1 MQKLQVK
8 FDDTIGDT
16 PAALSAAE
24 ATIYINKPVFSKF
37 TRFQK
42 KFIILHEMGH
52 YYLNTHNELLADAYA
67 LRALAGS
74 EYQSLKQSIETLDV
88 TLHDGN
94 VTKAERMRNLTLLA
108 LWWDWQHGNE
118 AAKTELVRRMEM
130 DNSSGN
136 IGLFGGD
143 FISWNTTN
151 EKDLAEA
158 ERILAQAEETR
169 QTAELTYQ
177 VYTQKIKQDNINYY
191 LEYSIVFCV
200 VAAIIYLLA
209 TGKK

>member
-94 VTKAERMRNLTLLA
+94 VTKAERMRNLVLLA
-108 LWWDWQHGNE
+108 LYWDWQHGNE

-130 DNSSGN
+130 DNSSGS
-136 IGLFGGD
+136 IGLFGWD

-158 ERILAQAEETR
+158 DRIVAQTEETR
-169 QTAELTYQ
+169 ANTELTVSIYEQ
-177 VYTQKIKQDNINYY
+177 RQQQEAIGTYV
-191 LEYSIVFCV
+191 EYGLMALV
-200 VAAIIYLLA
+200 VAGIIYFLVND
-209 TGKK
+209 

>member
-94 VTKAERMRNLTLLA
+94 VTKAERMRNLVLLA
-108 LWWDWQHGNE
+108 LYWDWQHGNE
-118 AAKTELVRRMEM
+118 AAKDEFVRRLEM
-130 DNSSGN
+130 DNG
-136 IGLFGGD
+136 IGSINLFGLD
-143 FISWNTTN
+143 IISWDTSNP
-151 EKDLAEA
+151 KDLAEA
-158 ERILAQAEETR
+158 DRIVAQTEETR
-169 QTAELTYQ
+169 ANTELTVSIYEQ
-177 VYTQKIKQDNINYY
+177 RQQQEAIGTYV
-191 LEYSIVFCV
+191 EYGLMALV
-200 VAAIIYLLA
+200 VAGIIYFLVND
-209 TGKK
+209 

>member
-16 PAALSAAE
+16 PAALSASE

-130 DNSSGN
+130 DNSAGS
-136 IGLFGGD
+136 IGLFGLENL
-143 FISWNTTN
+143 ISWNTTN

-158 ERILAQAEETR
+158 ERILAQTEETR
-169 QTAELTYQ
+169 ANTELTVSIYEQ
-177 VYTQKIKQDNINYY
+177 RQQQEAIGTYV
-191 LEYSIVFCV
+191 EYGLMALV
-200 VAAIIYLLA
+200 VAGIIYFLVND
-209 TGKK
+209 

>member
-94 VTKAERMRNLTLLA
+94 VTKAERMRNLVLLA
-108 LWWDWQHGNE
+108 LYWDWQHGNE

-130 DNSSGN
+130 DNSAGS
-136 IGLFGGD
+136 IGLFGLENL
-143 FISWNTTN
+143 ISWNTTN

-158 ERILAQAEETR
+158 ERILAQTEETR
-169 QTAELTYQ
+169 ANTELTVSIYEQ
-177 VYTQKIKQDNINYY
+177 RQQQEAIGTYV
-191 LEYSIVFCV
+191 EYGLMALV
-200 VAAIIYLLA
+200 VAGIIYFLVND
-209 TGKK
+209 

>member
-130 DNSSGN
+130 DNSVGSFS
-136 IGLFGGD
+136 IGGLDIF
-143 FISWNTTN
+143 SWNTTTAA
-151 EKDLAEA
+151 EQAEA
-158 ERILAQAEETR
+158 DRILAQTEETR
-169 QTAELTYQ
+169 ANTAITQ
-177 VYTQKIKQDNINYY
+177 AVYTQRLSQENISTWM
-191 LEYSIVFCV
+191 EYGFIALVIGG
-200 VAAIIYLLA
+200 IIYLLA

>member
-16 PAALSAAE
+16 PAALSASE

-130 DNSSGN
+130 DNSSGS
-136 IGLFGGD
+136 IGLFGLEN

-158 ERILAQAEETR
+158 ERILAQTEETR
-169 QTAELTYQ
+169 ANTELTVSIYEQ
-177 VYTQKIKQDNINYY
+177 RQQQEAIGTYV
-191 LEYSIVFCV
+191 EYGLMALV
-200 VAAIIYLLA
+200 VAGIIYFLVND
-209 TGKK
+209 

>member
-74 EYQSLKQSIETLDV
+74 EYQSLKQSIETLDA

-130 DNSSGN
+130 DNSTGN
-136 IGLFGGD
+136 IGLFG
-143 FISWNTTN
+143 FENLISWNTTN

-158 ERILAQAEETR
+158 ERILAQTEETR
-169 QTAELTYQ
+169 ANTELTVSIYEQ
-177 VYTQKIKQDNINYY
+177 RQQQEAIGTYV
-191 LEYSIVFCV
+191 EYGLMALV
-200 VAAIIYLLA
+200 VAGIIYFLVND
-209 TGKK
+209 

>member
-94 VTKAERMRNLTLLA
+94 VTKAERMRNLVLLA
-108 LWWDWQHGNE
+108 LYWDWQHGNE

-130 DNSSGN
+130 DNSVGSFS
-136 IGLFGGD
+136 IGGLDIF
-143 FISWNTTN
+143 SWNTTTAA
-151 EKDLAEA
+151 EQAEA
-158 ERILAQAEETR
+158 DRILAQTEETR
-169 QTAELTYQ
+169 ANTAITQ
-177 VYTQKIKQDNINYY
+177 AVYTQRLSQENISTWM
-191 LEYSIVFCV
+191 EYGFIALVIGG
-200 VAAIIYLLA
+200 IIYLLA

>member
-8 FDDTIGDT
+8 FDDAIGDT
-16 PAALSAAE
+16 PAALSASE

-94 VTKAERMRNLTLLA
+94 VTKAERMRNLVLLA
-108 LWWDWQHGNE
+108 LYWDWQHGNE
-118 AAKTELVRRMEM
+118 AAKDEFVRRLEM
-130 DNSSGN
+130 DNG
-136 IGLFGGD
+136 IGSINLFGLD
-143 FISWNTTN
+143 IISWDTSNP
-151 EKDLAEA
+151 KDLAEA
-158 ERILAQAEETR
+158 DRIVAQTEETR
-169 QTAELTYQ
+169 ANTELTVSIYEQ
-177 VYTQKIKQDNINYY
+177 RQQQESIGTYV
-191 LEYSIVFCV
+191 EYGLMVLV
-200 VAAIIYLLA
+200 VAGIIYFLVND
-209 TGKK
+209 

>member
-16 PAALSAAE
+16 PAALSASE

-94 VTKAERMRNLTLLA
+94 VTKAERMRNLVLLA
-108 LWWDWQHGNE
+108 LYWDWQHGNE
-118 AAKTELVRRMEM
+118 AAKDEFVRRLEM
-130 DNSSGN
+130 DNG
-136 IGLFGGD
+136 IGSINLFGLD
-143 FISWNTTN
+143 IISWNTSN
-151 EKDLAEA
+151 PKDLAEA
-158 ERILAQAEETR
+158 DRIVAQTEETR
-169 QTAELTYQ
+169 ANTELTVSIYEQ
-177 VYTQKIKQDNINYY
+177 RQQQEAIGTYV
-191 LEYSIVFCV
+191 EYGLMVLV
-200 VAAIIYLLA
+200 VAGIIYFLVND
-209 TGKK
+209 

>member
-94 VTKAERMRNLTLLA
+94 VTKAERMRNLVLLA
-108 LWWDWQHGNE
+108 LYWDWQHGNE

-136 IGLFGGD
+136 IGLFGGN

-158 ERILAQAEETR
+158 ERILAQVEETR
-169 QTAELTYQ
+169 ANTELTVSIYEQ
-177 VYTQKIKQDNINYY
+177 RQQQEAIGTYV
-191 LEYSIVFCV
+191 EYGLMALV
-200 VAAIIYLLA
+200 VAGIIYFLVND
-209 TGKK
+209 

>member
-130 DNSSGN
+130 DNSSGS
-136 IGLFGGD
+136 IGLFGWD

-158 ERILAQAEETR
+158 ERILAQTEETR
-169 QTAELTYQ
+169 ANTELTVSIYEQ
-177 VYTQKIKQDNINYY
+177 RQQQEAIGTYV
-191 LEYSIVFCV
+191 EYGLMALV
-200 VAAIIYLLA
+200 VAGIIYFLVND
-209 TGKK
+209 